1 MLVAVVVGLSVGANV
16 NGNRRRDNNKWK
28 TIDCYLRMVLI
39 AVTPVSEIVRKYG
52 PLNEAE
58 RVIPDP
64 ISVPS
69 NGL

>member
-1 MLVAVVVGLSVGANV
+1 
-16 NGNRRRDNNKWK
+16 
-28 TIDCYLRMVLI
+28 MVLI

-69 NGL
+69 DGL